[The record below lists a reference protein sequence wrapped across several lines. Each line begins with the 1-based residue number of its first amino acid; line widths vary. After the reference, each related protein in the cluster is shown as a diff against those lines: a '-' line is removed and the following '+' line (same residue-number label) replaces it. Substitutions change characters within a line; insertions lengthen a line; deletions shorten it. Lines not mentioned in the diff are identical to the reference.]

1 MKVQLKKSI
10 TVIKRE
16 HVAAGNESFSIRRDE
31 LINSLDSI
39 TSEFD
44 IFDVNELPFCC
55 GIREIGALTNSSYS
69 KTDIQL
75 EVIADLIGHPD
86 ADLTTSPISVGINY
100 GLMFTIR
107 TGTPADCAFRDAL
120 LEILPFKLIGKGVN
134 TNSNNEL
141 ETYAIFANTAE

>member
-10 TVIKRE
+10 TAIRRE
-16 HVAAGNESFSIRRDE
+16 HVAAGNESFNIRRDE
-31 LINSLDSI
+31 LINSLTGI
-39 TSEFD
+39 TRNFD
-44 IFDVNELPFCC
+44 IFEVGELEYCC
-55 GIREIGALTNSSYS
+55 GIKEIGGLDNSNYS

-75 EVIADLIGHPD
+75 EVISDLIDHPD

-107 TGTPADCAFRDAL
+107 TETPSDCDFRDAL
-120 LEILPFKLIGKGVN
+120 LEILPFKLIGEGIN

-141 ETYAIFANTAE
+141 ETYALFENIAE